1 MVTPVER
8 GLDEPVE
15 VTGTVTAT
23 VTDPLPVSGTFYQV
37 TQPVSI
43 ASMPTTPVTGT
54 FYQAT
59 QPVSGTFYQ
68 ATQPVSIAS
77 LPVAPEDNKAV
88 VVYEDGNYAYIC
100 RASEGTSVSAAS
112 WQVKKI
118 DMSSGVVLKYADG
131 NDSYDNLATSLAVVS
146 ALSYS

>member
-1 MVTPVER
+1 MPELGR
-8 GLDEPVE
+8 KA
-15 VTGTVTAT
+15 GTTA
-23 VTDPLPVSGTFYQV
+23 
-37 TQPVSI
+37 
-43 ASMPTTPVTGT
+43 VTGT

-59 QPVSGTFYQ
+59 QPISGTV
-68 ATQPVSIAS
+68 AVSS

-88 VVYEDGNYAYIC
+88 VVYEDGNFAYIC